1 MAKSGEKD
9 KPLNHR
15 IGYNVMRARRR
26 RGFTIPA
33 LAGMAGIHR
42 NTLNRAERGCGVA
55 ASTLFRIAG
64 ALDMS
69 LDELAPKAQYVVRFS
84 AGKKKAAKVVS
95 GIINFPA

>member
-26 RGFTIPA
+26 RGFTIPM
-33 LAGMAGIHR
+33 LADRAGVHK
-42 NTLNRAERGCGVA
+42 NTLDRVEKGYGAT
-55 ASTLFRIAG
+55 ASTLFKL
-64 ALDMS
+64 ALALEVS
-69 LDELAPKAQYVVRFS
+69 LDELAQKSQYVVGFS